1 MCLTKSYAHRR
12 TCRHAFRALLRYAMR
27 PVGSAVKMGSLG
39 LKRVLAVTTLT
50 LVDQAV
56 QVVLVLQVARAS
68 ILRIL
73 HRFESY

>member
-1 MCLTKSYAHRR
+1 
-12 TCRHAFRALLRYAMR
+12 MR

>member
-1 MCLTKSYAHRR
+1 
-12 TCRHAFRALLRYAMR
+12 MR

-56 QVVLVLQVARAS
+56 QVVLQVARAS